1 MGYLGVPLPG
11 VPFHERWG
19 VIPNEKGRVIDPATS
34 RPVPGLYVAGWIK
47 RGPSG
52 VIGTNKP
59 DAVET
64 VTAMIEDV
72 ASGAVG
78 EPLQPE
84 PGAAEALVRARQP
97 DAVSYADWRALDAL
111 ELANGKSC
119 GRPRLKYTTVEAMLA
134 ALGRADHGAVKQC
147 CSAAVLQCCGATR
160 PVTARP
166 DGD

>member
-1 MGYLGVPLPG
+1 LGVPLPG

-64 VTAMIEDV
+64 VTAMIEDL

-78 EPLQPE
+78 EPAQPE
-84 PGAAEALVRARQP
+84 AGAAEALVRARQP

-111 ELANGKSC
+111 ELANGKNC
-119 GRPRLKYTTVEAMLA
+119 GRPRLKYTTVERMLA
-134 ALGRADHGAVKQC
+134 ALGRAV
-147 CSAAVLQCCGATR
+147 SR
-160 PVTARP
+160 
-166 DGD
+166 